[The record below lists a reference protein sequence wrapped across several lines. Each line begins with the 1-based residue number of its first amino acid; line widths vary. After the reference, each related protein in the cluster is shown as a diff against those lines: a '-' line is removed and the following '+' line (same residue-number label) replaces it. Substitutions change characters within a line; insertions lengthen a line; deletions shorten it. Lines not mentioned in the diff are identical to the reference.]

1 MNYRY
6 NIDPSNTLTDDKLW
20 AALDIVQ
27 MKEVIMALPDQL
39 GNVLFVDLFIA
50 FCKQMQ
56 QNPSLFVLRINYL
69 LKQCNL

>member
-27 MKEVIMALPDQL
+27 MKEVIMALPHQL
-39 GNVLFVDLFIA
+39 GNGYEV
-50 FCKQMQ
+50 C
-56 QNPSLFVLRINYL
+56 SL
-69 LKQCNL
+69 LKNLL

>member
-27 MKEVIMALPDQL
+27 MKEVIMALPHQL

-56 QNPSLFVLRINYL
+56 QNPSG
-69 LKQCNL
+69 